1 MTTPHRGFF
10 QHSHA
15 LVETVNVGEGTR
27 VWAFA
32 HILPGAVIGRDCN
45 ICDHVF
51 IEDDVAIGDRVT
63 VKSGVQLWNGV
74 TLEDDV
80 FVGPNVT
87 FTNDPF
93 PRSRQYPAQFHRTVV
108 RSGASIGA
116 NATLLPGIEI
126 GQGAM
131 VGAGSVVTRN
141 VPPGVVVTGNPARI
155 RRQAGDVARPAVTP
169 VDTPAVARE
178 SPPVR
183 PDGAL
188 STSGPSIRTI
198 PVISDVRGS
207 LSFAQFGN
215 ELPFVVRRYFLL
227 FDVPRGAI
235 RGAHAHKELHQLVVC
250 VHGSCQVI
258 LDDGAHRDQL
268 PLAAP
273 DRGIHIPPMIWTTI
287 VPDSHATT
295 VLVLASAEY
304 DADDYIREYDEFLAA
319 SQLPRT
325 A

>member
-1 MTTPHRGFF
+1 MTAPHDGFF

-15 LVETVNVGEGTR
+15 LVETRNVGRGTR

-51 IEDDVAIGDRVT
+51 IEDDVVVGDRVT

-80 FVGPNVT
+80 FIGPNVT

-93 PRSRQYPAQFHRTVV
+93 PRSRQYLASFHRTTV
-108 RSGASIGA
+108 RARASIGA
-116 NATLLPGIEI
+116 NATLLPGVEI

-131 VGAGSVVTRN
+131 VGAGSVVTRS

-155 RRQAGDVARPAVTP
+155 RRQADDAARAPETPGRDGPVT
-169 VDTPAVARE
+169 R
-178 SPPVR
+178 PPV
-183 PDGAL
+183 AATVAVSL
-188 STSGPSIRTI
+188 STVGPSVRTI
-198 PVISDVRGS
+198 PVLSDVRGS
-207 LSFAQFGN
+207 LSFGQLGR
-215 ELPFVVRRYFLL
+215 ELPFVARRYFLL

-235 RGAHAHKELHQLVVC
+235 RGAHAHKDLHQFIVC
-250 VHGSCQVI
+250 VHGSCRVI
-258 LDDGAHRDQL
+258 LDDAIHRDEL
-268 PLAAP
+268 LLSAP
-273 DRGIHIPPMIWTTI
+273 DRGVHVPPMIWTTI
-287 VPDSHATT
+287 VPDSQATT

-304 DADDYIREYDEFLAA
+304 DADDYIREYEKFLAA
-319 SQLPRT
+319 SR
-325 A
+325 AHRRS